1 MLFLIRNKRRKSIK
15 KYFLFYKKRKK
26 KCPKTSYRY
35 FAMTDNL
42 LKWSVA
48 IGQARKEAFDIRH
61 LYFNVHNVTKNKK
74 TKEKTIQKN
83 KEEPRWI

>member
-1 MLFLIRNKRRKSIK
+1 
-15 KYFLFYKKRKK
+15 
-26 KCPKTSYRY
+26 
-35 FAMTDNL
+35 MTDNL

>member
-1 MLFLIRNKRRKSIK
+1 
-15 KYFLFYKKRKK
+15 
-26 KCPKTSYRY
+26 
-35 FAMTDNL
+35 MTDNL

-61 LYFNVHNVTKNKK
+61 LYFNIQCHKK
-74 TKEKTIQKN
+74 QKKTIQKN